1 MSGNVS
7 LVEHK
12 GPTSIYI
19 RVEITDDGDLLFS
32 GQDLGEAPR
41 KVFGD
46 SDYEYWLTIKAID
59 KDRVLLALIEK
70 HYSGNTT
77 LISELME
84 YFKTKDIAYD
94 FQSYS

>member
-7 LVEHK
+7 LVEQK

-19 RVEITDDGDLLFS
+19 SVQITDDGDLLFS
-32 GQDLGEAPR
+32 GQDLGEAPQ

-46 SDYEYWLTIKAID
+46 SDYEYWLTIKATD
-59 KDRVLLALIEK
+59 KDQVLLALIEK

-84 YFKTKDIAYD
+84 YLKSKEITYEFH
-94 FQSYS
+94 SY